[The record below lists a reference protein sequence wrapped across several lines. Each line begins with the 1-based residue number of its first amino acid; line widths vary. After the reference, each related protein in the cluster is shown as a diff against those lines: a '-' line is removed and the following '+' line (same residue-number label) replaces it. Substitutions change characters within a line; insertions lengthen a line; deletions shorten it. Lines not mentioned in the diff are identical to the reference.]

1 MDNHCFSLYLCFYF
15 TKQRG
20 SMINLSVNVFMFI
33 SDATISYHT
42 IKVCPVKYLLL
53 QPEGTSACC
62 TVETKNSIVE
72 SIQVISIVRNN
83 AKRRISKRLFQE
95 KKACQNF
102 WKTNIPYPLICTRKY
117 QEVKNVRFLENLAF
131 WFLKNLAIQHCVQTP
146 VLRSEDLLYCWW
158 Y

>member
-15 TKQRG
+15 TKQRD

-62 TVETKNSIVE
+62 MVETKNSIVE
-72 SIQVISIVRNN
+72 SIQFISIVRNN
-83 AKRRISKRLFQE
+83 AKKRISKRL
-95 KKACQNF
+95 F
-102 WKTNIPYPLICTRKY
+102 WKTNIPYPLICTRTY
-117 QEVKNVRFLENLAF
+117 QGVKNVRFLENLAF
-131 WFLKNLAIQHCVQTP
+131 CFLKNLAIQHCVQTP
-146 VLRSEDLLYCWW
+146 VLRSKDLLYCWW